1 MQMLIKAQQISE
13 QYFGYT
19 TFRPGQ
25 QTVIE
30 QVLHGQNALAIM
42 PTGGGKSLCYQIPGL
57 VLDGTA
63 LIISPLISLMKDQV
77 DSLVSL
83 GISAT
88 YINSSIPHSE
98 QKNRIHKLKA
108 GAYRFVYV
116 APERLES
123 AEFIAALQSISL
135 SLIAFDEA
143 HCISQ
148 WGHDFRPSYRS
159 IVPNLKQLP
168 NLPVTI
174 GLTATATDDVISDI
188 QTLLQIKTEHTVN
201 TGFARENLSFHV
213 VKGFNKNDFLLN
225 YIQSHSKESGI
236 IYTPTRKAT
245 DRIYEWLTEK
255 GYRTARYHAGLSETE
270 RSQSQASFIQ
280 DEAGIMV
287 ATNAFGMG
295 IDKSNVRYVIHYA
308 LPMNIESY
316 YQEAGRA
323 GRDGEPS
330 NCYLLFAA
338 QDIQLQKFLIEQSV
352 LAPDKKEREYEK
364 LQDMISYLHTNRCLQ
379 RYILDYFG
387 DIHEAEDCGRCS
399 NCNQT
404 GENEDMTKESQMILS
419 CVKRM
424 GERFGASLTAK
435 VLKGSRS
442 QKVLELGFDK
452 LSTYNLLSQYTEKEI
467 MNIINYLVADGY
479 LSIADAKFPTLQLA
493 PSAYDVLT
501 GKTTVW
507 IQTQAKE
514 HTEDADY
521 PEDLFDQL
529 RNLRKKIA
537 DEKKLPPY
545 LVFSDATLKDI
556 CRYLPQN
563 SADMQRIKGVGEK
576 KYEQYGH
583 FFLEAIQQFISENGP
598 IPMRT
603 PASPSL
609 TSVNKKKTSDQR
621 PAYMHTYEAFQ
632 KGRSI
637 EQIANERERS
647 ITTIE
652 NHIFQAYR
660 DGYEIQWDT
669 FFTEELEQL
678 ILRKYSELE
687 DKKLKPLKES
697 LPEDINYT
705 TIKSVLV
712 KNGFL

>member
-1 MQMLIKAQQISE
+1 MQMLTKAQQISE

-19 TFRPGQ
+19 SFRPGQ
-25 QTVIE
+25 QKVIE
-30 QVLHGQNALAIM
+30 HVLHGQNALAIM
-42 PTGGGKSLCYQIPGL
+42 PTGGGKSLCFQIPGL

-98 QKNRIHKLKA
+98 QKDRINKLKA
-108 GAYRFVYV
+108 GVYRFVYV

-123 AEFIAALQSISL
+123 AEFITAVQSIRL

-159 IVPNLKQLP
+159 IIPNLKKLP

-188 QTLLQIKTEHTVN
+188 QTLLQVETNHTVN

-213 VKGFNKNDFLLN
+213 VKGSNKNDFLFD
-225 YIQSHSKESGI
+225 YIRSHPKESGI
-236 IYTPTRKAT
+236 IYTPTRKVT
-245 DRIYEWLTEK
+245 DRIYEWLLDK
-255 GYRTARYHAGLSETE
+255 GYRAARYHAGLSETE

-280 DEAGIMV
+280 DEASIMV

-295 IDKSNVRYVIHYA
+295 IDKSNVRYVMHYA

-330 NCYLLFAA
+330 HCYLLFAA

-352 LAPDKKEREYEK
+352 LSADKKEREYEK
-364 LQDMISYLHTNRCLQ
+364 LQDMVSYLHTNRCLQ

-387 DIHEAEDCGRCS
+387 DIHEIEDCGRCS
-399 NCNQT
+399 NCNQS
-404 GENEDMTKESQMILS
+404 GKKEDMTKESQMILS

-442 QKVLELGFDK
+442 QKILELGFDK
-452 LSTYNLLSQYTEKEI
+452 LSTYNLMSQYTEKEI

-479 LSIADAKFPTLQLA
+479 LTIADAKFPTLQL
-493 PSAYDVLT
+493 PPTAYDVLT
-501 GKTTVW
+501 GKVAVW
-507 IQTQAKE
+507 IQTQPKE

-521 PEDLFDQL
+521 PENLFDQL

-545 LVFSDATLKDI
+545 VVFSDATLKDM
-556 CRYLPQN
+556 CRYVPE
-563 SADMQRIKGVGEK
+563 SSTDMQLIKGVGEK
-576 KYEQYGH
+576 KYEQYGS
-583 FFLEAIQQFISENGP
+583 FFLEAIQQFIEENGP
-598 IPMRT
+598 ITKKT
-603 PASPSL
+603 PASPSV
-609 TSVNKKKTSDQR
+609 TAVSKKKPLDQT
-621 PAYMHTYEAFQ
+621 PIYMYSYEAFQ
-632 KGRSI
+632 QGRSI
-637 EQIANERERS
+637 EQIAIERDRS

-652 NHIFQAYR
+652 NHIFQAHR
-660 DGYEIQWDT
+660 DGHQIAWNA

-678 ILRKYSELE
+678 ILQKYSELE
-687 DKKLKPLKES
+687 DKKLKPLKEI
-697 LPEDINYT
+697 LPEEIHYT
-705 TIKSVLV
+705 TIKAVLV
-712 KNGFL
+712 KNELL